1 MPDRPLCLE
10 GENSGIRYLLQKQ
23 MKHLWGSLFPDDGCS
38 GFFLFL
44 QNGGLSSDYCDFARF
59 QNTLFRGSNMTF
71 LFRAKGITG
80 DNVGAAHRGRP
91 NPAIVIR
98 KTSRRAGSRSFRS
111 SLEILGKWSWTDFRF
126 HGAMVVKRWSSLCEQ
141 ACSLPHHFTTTPT
154 GSKSA
159 HDENCFA

>member
-1 MPDRPLCLE
+1 MFGGGEFRHPISFTKTD
-10 GENSGIRYLLQKQ
+10 ENSLGFPVSRRR
-23 MKHLWGSLFPDDGCS
+23 LFR
-38 GFFLFL
+38 FFLFL
-44 QNGGLSSDYCDFARF
+44 QNGSLSSDYCDFARF
-59 QNTLFRGSNMTF
+59 QNTHFRGSNMTF
-71 LFRAKGITG
+71 LFRTKGIAG

-91 NPAIVIR
+91 NPAIVIK
-98 KTSRRAGSRSFRS
+98 KTSRRAGSRFFRS
-111 SLEILGKWSWTDFRF
+111 SLEILGKWSWTDFRS